1 MSATRRTKA
10 ERAENHDYYRTPS
23 WCVRAIAEHLPQLQF
38 GVNAPVFDP
47 CAGDGAILD
56 AFCDDDDEPPHPKY
70 GRQSERHL
78 AGIELQADLAAK
90 IRPSTYAHN
99 EVSPCVVTVRDA
111 LSPEPWGVKG
121 HVVMNPPFSH
131 AEAFVRRAIAEVAP
145 HDGRVFAL
153 LRLAFLESADR
164 AALHLEYPSRVYVL
178 PRRPSFCLAV
188 RCIDKGCGYRAQLPV
203 DQPKPKAC
211 PECSGYL
218 ASSATDASAY
228 AWFEFGPHALG
239 QWTILDVDG
248 PTARRAPW
256 GALLLDGAYLYQGFC
271 VRVPSDYP
279 DGSKVLDND
288 KHELATLAV
297 RDLGLEMHIKHRIA
311 AGVPGPDLQRVHG
324 RRIEDRL
331 VAMLQA
337 GLRPSRSTEP
347 AKAPAKKKRAKKAK
361 AEEALEPVE
370 EST

>member
-38 GVNAPVFDP
+38 GANAPVFDP

-111 LSPEPWGVKG
+111 LSPEPWGVRG
-121 HVVMNPPFSH
+121 HVVMNPPFSL

-145 HDGRVFAL
+145 HGGSVFAL

-188 RCIDKGCGYRAQLPV
+188 RCIDKSCVYRAQLPV

-248 PTARRAPW
+248 PTLARAPW
-256 GALLLDGAYLYQGFC
+256 GAVIAEGAYLAQGFK
-271 VRVPSDYP
+271 VGVPSTYP
-279 DGSKVLDND
+279 DGSEVLEHDRL
-288 KHELATLAV
+288 ELITMAV
-297 RDLGLEMHIKHRIA
+297 RDLGLEVHVRDRLSAK
-311 AGVPGPDLQRVHG
+311 VPGAALQRVHG

-337 GLRPSRSTEP
+337 GLRPSRSTTDP
-347 AKAPAKKKRAKKAK
+347 KPKKARAKKAK
-361 AEEALEPVE
+361 TAEEGA
-370 EST
+370 S

>member
-23 WCVRAIAEHLPQLQF
+23 WCVRAIAEHLPQLQY

-111 LSPEPWGVKG
+111 LSPEPWGVRG
-121 HVVMNPPFSH
+121 HVVMNPPFSL

-145 HDGRVFAL
+145 HGGSVFAL

-188 RCIDKGCGYRAQLPV
+188 RCIDKSCVYRAQLPV

-228 AWFEFGPHALG
+228 AWFEWGPRAHG
-239 QWTILDVDG
+239 GWSILDVKDEA
-248 PTARRAPW
+248 PVHVPW
-256 GALLLDGAYLYQGFC
+256 GAPLVDVPVAVGFS
-271 VRVPSDYP
+271 VRAPGMYP
-279 DGSKVLDND
+279 DGTRISTEHLG
-288 KHELATLAV
+288 ELVAMSV
-297 RDLGLEMHIKHRIA
+297 NGLEIREHITGRLA
-311 AGVPGPDLQRVHG
+311 AGVPAANLRRVHG
-324 RRIEDRL
+324 RRISERL
-331 VAMLQA
+331 VVMLQEGVRIGTA
-337 GLRPSRSTEP
+337 
-347 AKAPAKKKRAKKAK
+347 APETKPKTKRARKTKA
-361 AEEALEPVE
+361 AEAPSDE
-370 EST
+370 